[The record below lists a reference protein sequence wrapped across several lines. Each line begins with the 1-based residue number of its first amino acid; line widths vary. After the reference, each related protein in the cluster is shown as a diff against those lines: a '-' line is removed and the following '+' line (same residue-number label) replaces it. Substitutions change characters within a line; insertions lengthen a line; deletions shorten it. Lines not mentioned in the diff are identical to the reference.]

1 MSTSSD
7 TPGRNR
13 DDLEPTPPAPLSQ
26 ARPLYWSV
34 RRELWENRSIYLAP
48 LVVTLF
54 VLFASSIATLTLP
67 SRLEAADPA
76 ARESLVLE
84 HYSRPPAP
92 VMFVTVLVGFFYSL
106 SALYGERRDRS
117 ILFWKSQPV
126 SDRTTVLAKAS
137 IPLVV
142 LPLIGLVLG
151 WFTHIVVVSLTAV
164 ILAAS
169 GFSTSLV
176 RADLAIFQSPFVMIY
191 GVTVFTLWFAP
202 IYGWLFLI
210 SAWAKRVPLLWAVLP
225 WVVIAAVES
234 VAFGTSAFCGLLQ
247 YRFAGAMTEAF
258 ETMDVALIR
267 LSHLEPGRFLTSFG
281 LWSGLVVTAVFLA
294 AAIRLR
300 RAREP
305 I

>member
-1 MSTSSD
+1 MSTSSN
-7 TPGRNR
+7 TPGRDR
-13 DDLEPTPPAPLSQ
+13 DDLQPIPPGPVSEG
-26 ARPLYWSV
+26 RPLYWSV

-48 LVVTLF
+48 LIVTLF

-67 SRLEAADPA
+67 SRLEAADPV

-84 HYSRPPAP
+84 HYSLPPGP
-92 VMFVTVLVGFFYSL
+92 VMLVTVLVGFFYSL

-117 ILFWKSQPV
+117 ILFWKSLPV

-151 WFTHIVVVSLTAV
+151 WFTQLAVLAMSAVV
-164 ILAAS
+164 LAAS
-169 GFSTSLV
+169 GHGTGLL

-234 VAFGTSAFCGLLQ
+234 VAFGTSAFCGMLK

-258 ETMDVALIR
+258 ASTDRAMLR
-267 LSHLEPGRFLTSFG
+267 LSDLDPGRFLTSLG
-281 LWSGLVVTAVFLA
+281 LWSGLVVTALFLT

-300 RAREP
+300 RSREP